1 MSVEREMT
9 FWEHIDE
16 FRGIL
21 FRAVFV
27 IVVGMIVA
35 FLAKDFVFDRIIL
48 APLDDQF
55 VLYRVLNRLLL
66 GLGYAAAPSFSME
79 LINIDLAAQFFIHLK
94 ISFWVGFILVL
105 PYVLYL
111 LWGFVAPAL
120 YVSEK
125 KAVRGA
131 FFFGGGMFLIGLV
144 VAYGL
149 IFPLTLRFLGTYQVS
164 ASVANQISLQSYIAM
179 FIRLCLVMGLVF
191 EMPALAA
198 VLSRVG
204 LLTRSWMKKYRKH
217 AIVVLMIL
225 AAIITPTGD
234 AFTLF
239 RVGIPFYMWY
249 ELSIFFC
256 KP

>member
-131 FFFGGGMFLIGLV
+131 FF
-144 VAYGL
+144 
-149 IFPLTLRFLGTYQVS
+149 
-164 ASVANQISLQSYIAM
+164 
-179 FIRLCLVMGLVF
+179 
-191 EMPALAA
+191 
-198 VLSRVG
+198 
-204 LLTRSWMKKYRKH
+204 KK
-217 AIVVLMIL
+217 
-225 AAIITPTGD
+225 IIK
-234 AFTLF
+234 
-239 RVGIPFYMWY
+239 
-249 ELSIFFC
+249 EL
-256 KP
+256 